1 MTYQEMYFYLYEKM
15 ADALDCFYTGNLIQ
29 GIYILEQAH
38 IKTEEIKDLHPI
50 GMKVFS
56 ITSYRGRK
64 QR

>member
-38 IKTEEIKDLHPI
+38 IKTEEIVMETDIIQDEP
-50 GMKVFS
+50 
-56 ITSYRGRK
+56 
-64 QR
+64 